1 MSASN
6 EWTEWHLTPRGW
18 EKGSTK
24 IDFKGTTTKEPPEDR
39 VITYCYSEYQSSG
52 FGSVDKGHKIVWSS
66 ENDEEI
72 DTLTSKHGKCPDSI
86 I

>member
-18 EKGSTK
+18 EKGSSK
-24 IDFKGTTTKEPPEDR
+24 IDFQGTTTKDAPVDR

-52 FGSVDKGHKIVWSS
+52 FGGVDKGSKIIWSS
-66 ENDEEI
+66 EDTEQI
-72 DTLTSKHGKCPDSI
+72 DTLTSKYGECPDSI

>member
-1 MSASN
+1 MSAGN
-6 EWTEWHLTPRGW
+6 EWIEWHLTPRGW

-24 IDFKGTTTKEPPEDR
+24 IDFQGTTTKENPIDR

-52 FGSVDKGHKIVWSS
+52 FGSVDIDNKAIWSS
-66 ENDEEI
+66 NNTKQI
-72 DTLTSKHGKCPDSI
+72 DTLILKYGECPNSI